1 MLANPFLGLQDH
13 KFFTDS
19 VKNKLSIL
27 AIFDS
32 KRVCGKVQWLHWT
45 KLIIFLVMDKVKEI
59 VSEIKERKPK
69 PIYFLMGEEPYYI
82 DRISQ
87 YIADNVL
94 TEDEKG
100 FNQMVLYGK
109 DTTVDDVVAN
119 AKRFPMMA
127 EYQVVIVKEAQH
139 LSRTI
144 ENFVSYAENPQP
156 TTILVLCYK
165 YKKLDKRKKLYKA
178 IQKTGE
184 LFESKKLYDNQ
195 VAEWVRR
202 TLAGKQYKISPKA
215 CIMLVE
221 NLGTDL
227 SKISNELD
235 KLTLVVPK
243 DSEIT
248 PDLIEEHIGISKDF
262 NNFELKKAIGEKD
275 VKKASRI
282 IDYFSQNPKDNPFVV
297 TITLLNTFFT
307 QLLQYHGLND
317 HSPGHVAKVLGVN
330 PYFVKEFSVAARNYP
345 MKRVSGIIS
354 SLREL
359 DLKGKGVGASNMEQG
374 DLLKE
379 LLAEIV

>member
-1 MLANPFLGLQDH
+1 
-13 KFFTDS
+13 
-19 VKNKLSIL
+19 
-27 AIFDS
+27 
-32 KRVCGKVQWLHWT
+32 
-45 KLIIFLVMDKVKEI
+45 MDKVKEI
-59 VSEIKERKPK
+59 VAEINKGNPK

-109 DTTVDDVVAN
+109 ETSVDEVVSN

-127 EYQVVIVKEAQH
+127 EHQVVIVKEAQH

-144 ENFVSYAENPQP
+144 ENLVPYAENPQP

-178 IQKTGE
+178 IKKSGE
-184 LFESKKLYDNQ
+184 LFESKKLYENQ
-195 VAEWVRR
+195 VADWIRR
-202 TLAGKQYKISPKA
+202 TMASKKYAISPKS
-215 CIMLVE
+215 CVMLVE
-221 NLGTDL
+221 FLGTDL

-235 KLTLVVPK
+235 KLTLVVPPTT
-243 DSEIT
+243 EIT

-262 NNFELKKAIGEKD
+262 NNFELKKAIGERD

-282 IDYFSQNPKDNPFVV
+282 IDYFAQNPKDNPFVV
-297 TITLLNTFFT
+297 TVTLLNTFFT
-307 QLLQYHGLND
+307 QLLQYHGLKD
-317 HSPGHVAKVLGVN
+317 HSQGNVAKVLGIS
-330 PYFVKEFSVAARNYP
+330 PYFVNEYVVAARNYP

-354 SLREL
+354 SLRTL
-359 DLKGKGVGASNMEQG
+359 DLKGKGVGASNMAQA

-379 LLAEIV
+379 LLVEII